1 MMSLIK
7 NELLVVSV
15 SFTLVSVEAGVSDI
29 LALEATSGI
38 TSHYIDKEMR
48 KKKVLCE
55 KHCIM

>member
-29 LALEATSGI
+29 LALEATSGV
-38 TSHYIDKEMR
+38 TSHYIDKERR
-48 KKKVLCE
+48 KKESVV
-55 KHCIM
+55 